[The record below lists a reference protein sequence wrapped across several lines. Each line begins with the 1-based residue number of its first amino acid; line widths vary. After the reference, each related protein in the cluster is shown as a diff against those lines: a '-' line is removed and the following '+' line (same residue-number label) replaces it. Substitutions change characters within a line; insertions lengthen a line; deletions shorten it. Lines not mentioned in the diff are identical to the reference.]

1 MHAADRNAL
10 STLIRLLPPLRGI
23 KIKESE
29 KVELVNHTAI
39 EEVLLDVGMLDFG
52 KGVEA
57 KANVAVWRTRGDEKQ
72 LVGEFAYQCKFERE
86 DERHAVAMRR
96 AEQLFILLQET
107 ASDWLALGT
116 TKTGTVY
123 RLKGNPPTAHE

>member
-1 MHAADRNAL
+1 M
-10 STLIRLLPPLRGI
+10 RLLPPLRGI
-23 KIKESE
+23 KTKASE
-29 KVELVNHTAI
+29 QVELVNHTAI

-52 KGVEA
+52 KGVQA
-57 KANVAVWRTRGDEKQ
+57 KANVAVWRTRGDQKQ

-86 DERHAVAMRR
+86 DERHAVAMKR
-96 AEQLFILLQET
+96 AEQFLILLQET
-107 ASDWLALGT
+107 ARDWLSLGT